1 MDILF
6 LTKAEHTLLLQRF
19 PDFGIKYSYAEENH
33 TFKDSARRMMLRL
46 SLVRLRSPSL
56 IQLRETIT
64 RAKTLE
70 DAVAVIAEHDLRGV
84 PDEDLSQIVFAL
96 GPDVLGQVIWT
107 MIRDARSMIVLEQVA
122 ALSFLRH
129 EILSAYAHVG

>member
-1 MDILF
+1 M
-6 LTKAEHTLLLQRF
+6 
-19 PDFGIKYSYAEENH
+19 
-33 TFKDSARRMMLRL
+33 FKDSARRMMLRL

-64 RAKTLE
+64 RSKTLE
-70 DAVAVIAEHDLRGV
+70 DAVAIIAQHDLKGV

-107 MIRDARSMIVLEQVA
+107 MIRDAHSMTVLEQVA
-122 ALSFLRH
+122 VLSFLRH
-129 EILSAYAHVG
+129 EILSSYAHVG